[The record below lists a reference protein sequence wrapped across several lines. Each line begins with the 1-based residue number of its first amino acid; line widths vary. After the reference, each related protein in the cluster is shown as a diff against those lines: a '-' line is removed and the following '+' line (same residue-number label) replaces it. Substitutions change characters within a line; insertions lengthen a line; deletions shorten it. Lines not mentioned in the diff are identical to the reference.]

1 MSPEKMEQI
10 ILEKLDMLE
19 NQIKLTDPYVAKT
32 PN

>member
-1 MSPEKMEQI
+1 MSPDKMEQI

-19 NQIKLTDPYVAKT
+19 KQINLTDPYVAKT